1 MNSPAVDLSGWCV
14 LVTRPHPQ
22 GERLV
27 QTLEHL
33 GARALHIPLM
43 TIEPRVPENSSLL
56 ADLGRYDKV
65 IAISAAAVEQ
75 AFGYRPRGAGSTRWY
90 TPGAATAAALVHH
103 GVKACY
109 PQTESTSEA
118 LLALPEMQDVR
129 QQRILLL
136 KGEGGRT
143 LLAEELQRRGAHL
156 DALDLYTRGRPAYQA
171 GYLERI
177 VQDAGVGAM
186 VATSGQ
192 LVHQLLEISVQ
203 PELLLGIPLLVP
215 GVRVAGLA
223 RSGGFRR
230 VQVMDAADDAAV
242 VSALV
247 RLGNGHKGSEQAL
260 R

>member
-1 MNSPAVDLSGWCV
+1 MNTSSVDLSGWCV

-27 QTLEHL
+27 QTLERL

-75 AFGYRPRGAGSTRWY
+75 AFGYRPQGAGSTRWY
-90 TPGAATAAALVHH
+90 SPGAATAAALAQH
-103 GVKACY
+103 GIRACY
-109 PQTESTSEA
+109 PQTGSTSEA
-118 LLALPEMQDVR
+118 LLALPDMQDIR

-143 LLAEELQRRGAHL
+143 FLAEQLQSRGAYL
-156 DALDLYTRGRPAYQA
+156 DAMDLYSRGCPAYRT

-192 LVHQLLEISVQ
+192 LVQQLLEVSSQ

-215 GVRVAGLA
+215 GARVAGLA

-247 RLGNGHKGSEQAL
+247 RLGERHASPG
-260 R
+260 